1 MNNFGYLLIKNE
13 KVIGVFDNE
22 EIIDTF
28 INGGIQN
35 EFFNKKSIKKLKF
48 TMNSIYCHNNKFNSI
63 TVKNDE
69 QTSNLDG
76 EKQKEVTNKDLEET
90 KTEIEEKKTEIEEKK
105 TEIEEKK
112 KEIEEKIK
120 RKKDL
125 EEKTKEL
132 LKDEEYQKIMQE
144 KIDTKHEINELK
156 QKKKKYEEAKNT
168 YDCDIKLYATFQ
180 KEIEKNDQFVIPEI
194 FSLKYELFEKL
205 EKSNRLTFDAF
216 YGEWEVIKPKN
227 NYSMF
232 GSNPY
237 EDSFVTKN
245 TPEDI
250 NIEMDI

>member
-1 MNNFGYLLIKNE
+1 MNNFGYVLIKNE

-22 EIIDTF
+22 EMIDTF

-35 EFFNKKSIKKLKF
+35 EFFDKKSIKKLKF

-63 TVKNDE
+63 TMKTDE
-69 QTSNLDG
+69 QNNNLDK
-76 EKQKEVTNKDLEET
+76 EKQKKEVDDRL
-90 KTEIEEKKTEIEEKK
+90 
-105 TEIEEKK
+105 
-112 KEIEEKIK
+112 K
-120 RKKDL
+120 RKKEL

-180 KEIEKNDQFVIPEI
+180 KEKEKNEQFVIPEI

-216 YGEWEVIKPKN
+216 YEEWEVIKPKN

-237 EDSFVTKN
+237 EDSFVGKN

>member
-1 MNNFGYLLIKNE
+1 MNNFGYVLIKNE

-22 EIIDTF
+22 EMIDTF

-35 EFFNKKSIKKLKF
+35 EFFDKKSIKKLKF

-63 TVKNDE
+63 TVKNEE
-69 QTSNLDG
+69 QTSKLDE
-76 EKQKEVTNKDLEET
+76 EKQKKEVDDR
-90 KTEIEEKKTEIEEKK
+90 
-105 TEIEEKK
+105 
-112 KEIEEKIK
+112 IK
-120 RKKDL
+120 RKKEL

-180 KEIEKNDQFVIPEI
+180 KEKEKNEQFVIPEI

-216 YGEWEVIKPKN
+216 YEEWEVIKPKN

>member
-1 MNNFGYLLIKNE
+1 MNNFGYVLIKNE

-22 EIIDTF
+22 DLIDTF

-35 EFFNKKSIKKLKF
+35 EFFDKKSIKKLKF

-63 TVKNDE
+63 TMKNYE
-69 QTSNLDG
+69 QTNNLEE
-76 EKQKEVTNKDLEET
+76 EKEQTKKDLED
-90 KTEIEEKKTEIEEKK
+90 KNKDVEERV
-105 TEIEEKK
+105 
-112 KEIEEKIK
+112 K
-120 RKKDL
+120 RKKEL

-132 LKDEEYQKIMQE
+132 LKNEEYQKIMQD

-156 QKKKKYEEAKNT
+156 QKKKKYEESKNT

-180 KEIEKNDQFVIPEI
+180 KEKEKNEQFVIPEI

-216 YGEWEVIKPKN
+216 YEEWEVIKPKN

-237 EDSFVTKN
+237 EDSFVGKN
-245 TPEDI
+245 TSEDI